1 MEVLAFNNN
10 NNNNDN
16 KLECKLAMFY
26 KIKRNG

>member
-1 MEVLAFNNN
+1 MEVLAFNN